1 MGVFCTYMLHNCMR
15 TYIHMHVDTSCMH
28 NACTHAYMHA
38 CMHSC
43 SRTCIHRQKLLLSLR
58 EQNVDAVTK
67 GAILEGCEDKST
79 SEDAQHRHSDVC
91 RSLGMR
97 PATVFRLA
105 EGTDGNCLD
114 AREVLRSMQE
124 AWNSRHFLL
133 SSSPRLSRFVSK

>member
-1 MGVFCTYMLHNCMR
+1 M
-15 TYIHMHVDTSCMH
+15 
-28 NACTHAYMHA
+28 
-38 CMHSC
+38 
-43 SRTCIHRQKLLLSLR
+43 
-58 EQNVDAVTK
+58 DAVTK